1 MDRACALILSGRQ
14 TLASHGR
21 SSSALTCFLF
31 CCSEVSTLKDLFGLA
46 SNGRHLSFLGAWASF
61 GCDGG
66 RVDNQCSCLLTRPDA
81 QMSLLFRA

>member
-1 MDRACALILSGRQ
+1 MCAYPLRKADPGPTWPRLLCSNTLS
-14 TLASHGR
+14 L
-21 SSSALTCFLF
+21 LF
-31 CCSEVSTLKDLFGLA
+31 SEVSTLKDLFGLA